1 MSKYS
6 IYADHAATSPL
17 SPAAREAMLP
27 YLAEEYGNPSTLY
40 SLARK
45 PRKAVNAARESI
57 ARAIGAL
64 PEEIIFTSGGSES
77 DNLAIKGTAFK
88 RYGAQNRIITTAIEH
103 HAVLN
108 AARAME
114 RFGFDTQ
121 YISNDR
127 CGRVSKDELSIM
139 MGTDVA
145 LVSIMLANNEIGTIQ
160 PIQDLAQITHQTG
173 ALFHTDAVQAVGH
186 IPIDVKKLGVDM
198 LSASAHKFN
207 GPKGVGFLY
216 LRKGIQLIPLV
227 DGGGQE
233 RGMRGGTENVAGI
246 VGMAAALKEH
256 TENMEVEKTQLRL
269 LQIRLIDELNALNLD
284 YMINGGNDKI
294 PGNVSISFAGASG
307 EMLLHRLDL
316 MGIAVATGS
325 ACNSKETQISHVIRA
340 IGVPEDYAEGTI
352 RISFGPENTVE
363 EAAIIAR
370 CIAKIL
376 RSNAG
381 T

>member
-1 MSKYS
+1 MKHS
-6 IYADHAATSPL
+6 IYTDHAATSPL
-17 SPAAREAMLP
+17 SPAAWEAMQP
-27 YLAEEYGNPSTLY
+27 FMTDEFGNPSTLY

-77 DNLAIKGTAFK
+77 DNLAIKGTAFI
-88 RYGAQNRIITTAIEH
+88 RYGVQNRIITTAIEH

-121 YISNDR
+121 YLSNDR
-127 CGRVSKDELSIM
+127 RGIVSKDELSIM

-216 LRKGIQLIPLV
+216 LRKGVQLIPLV

-233 RGMRGGTENVAGI
+233 RGMRGGTENIAGI

-256 TENMEVEKTQLRL
+256 TENMETETTQLRL
-269 LQIRLIDELNALNLD
+269 LQMRLIDELNALNLD
-284 YMINGGNDKI
+284 YMINGSNDKI
-294 PGNVSISFAGASG
+294 PGNVSVSFAGVSG

-340 IGVPEDYAEGTI
+340 IGVPEYYAEGTI

-370 CIAKIL
+370 SIAKIL
-376 RSNAG
+376 MSNAS